1 MKICIV
7 SNVYYSMYK
16 LFYGHIL
23 LFILYKYL
31 CLYDHSLTL
40 SCLTLCDL
48 MDYSLWVSS
57 AHGIFQVKILG
68 GLPFHSPAWQRMR
81 WLDIISD
88 SMDMN
93 LSKFQNIVEDR
104 GVWGAADHRVA
115 KSQVWLSNLKTTN
128 TYE

>member
-1 MKICIV
+1 MKLCIF

-16 LFYGHIL
+16 LFYGHIF
-23 LFILYKYL
+23 LFILCKYL

-48 MDYSLWVSS
+48 MDYNRWGSS
-57 AHGIFQVKILG
+57 AHGIFQVKILS
-68 GLPFHSPAWQRMR
+68 GLPFHTPPWQRMR
-81 WLDIISD
+81 WLSNISD

-104 GVWGAADHRVA
+104 GVWSAADHRVA
-115 KSQVWLSNLKTTN
+115 KSQAWFSGLKTTN